1 MVKLHEVM
9 DTINARINRVLLYG
23 EASLPESQ
31 FKAFRKLILDEFGHS
46 GLRGD
51 LARLFGD
58 DKPQDRHGTG
68 RPILAGKEVER
79 D

>member
-1 MVKLHEVM
+1 MVNFDEVM
-9 DTINARINRVLLYG
+9 DAINARIGRVLLYG

-51 LARLFGD
+51 LARLFGYD
-58 DKPQDRHGTG
+58 EPRDRQGKG
-68 RPILAGKEVER
+68 RPILAGKGGR
-79 D
+79 A